1 MAANVN
7 QLRAKIT
14 SIFNQSARPLEAAAQ
29 RTADSTIT
37 VTSTMNN
44 VHVVVS
50 NVDGQV
56 VSKCSGGMCGHKHRQ
71 RASAEAA
78 VEVGEKAAKKAF
90 DAGHRISHLHVKGP
104 SRGRGGVLRGLA
116 SGGLK
121 ICDIRDITPQP
132 TNGCRPKSARR
143 LFSSWSGGGA
153 DGAGGAASTAAR
165 EAELA

>member
-14 SIFNQSARPLEAAAQ
+14 SIFNQSAKPLEAAVQ

-37 VTSTMNN
+37 VTATMNN

-50 NVDGQV
+50 NVDGQI

-71 RASAEAA
+71 RSSPAAA
-78 VEVGEKAAKKAF
+78 VDVGEKAAKKAY
-90 DAGHRISHLHVKGP
+90 DAGHRVAHLHVKGP
-104 SRGRGGVLRGLA
+104 SRGRGSVLRGLA
-116 SGGLK
+116 NGGLK

-132 TNGCRPKSARR
+132 TNGCRPKAARR
-143 LFSSWSGGGA
+143 LFSSWCA
-153 DGAGGAASTAAR
+153 PAPR
-165 EAELA
+165 LPCELA